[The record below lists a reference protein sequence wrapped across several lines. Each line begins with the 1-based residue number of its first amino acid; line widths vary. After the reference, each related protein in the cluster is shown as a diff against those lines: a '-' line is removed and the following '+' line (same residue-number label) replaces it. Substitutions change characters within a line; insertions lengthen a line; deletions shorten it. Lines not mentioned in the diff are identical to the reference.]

1 MMSLPVWLPS
11 HMFLPGGL
19 CPGGVS
25 VQGVSVQGSLCRG
38 SLCRG
43 SLCRGPCPGGHY
55 PGDLC
60 QGANLFRGVSVQG
73 VSVQGASAWGVSV
86 QGVIVQGVSV
96 QRGFCQGDAPD
107 RDFPLYMEKSR
118 WYAGMLSWI
127 WNSAK
132 QQHHFKYLTE
142 KNSVKSNQNILVV
155 LVVHRWCTNKTR
167 KHSSRMHTA

>member
-1 MMSLPVWLPS
+1 MQGSLSRGSLYRGSLSRGKSVQGGLC
-11 HMFLPGGL
+11 PGGL
-19 CPGGVS
+19 CPGEF
-25 VQGVSVQGSLCRG
+25 
-38 SLCRG
+38 
-43 SLCRGPCPGGHY
+43 
-55 PGDLC
+55 
-60 QGANLFRGVSVQG
+60 LFRR

-142 KNSVKSNQNILVV
+142 KNSVKSNQNTLVV